1 MSQKKVKGA
10 GGRRWKLGLPLVLAF
25 VAGGIV
31 YSFAT
36 ADAGQAADQATSA
49 PASESVS
56 YAANV
61 ASLPKPVSFHSTR
74 IDYARLDQRLAQLM
88 QQQDM
93 VGLSVGVVEDGRIS
107 FVKGYGET
115 VAGTDDPVT
124 PKTVFRWAS
133 LSKGVAATVVT
144 ELAQEGK
151 LSLDAPVS
159 QMRTT
164 LRLPGGGESRVTI
177 ADLLSHRTG
186 IVKNAYDDRLEDG
199 EDPKTIRAALGL
211 LPSYCAPGSCYTYQN
226 IAFDASTEI
235 VQRVTGLDYGE
246 AVREKLFAPLGMTSA
261 SVGRAGIESAAS
273 WARPHAGRRELPM
286 KDAYYAVPA
295 AGGVNSSIFDLAK
308 WMRAQMG
315 AVPSVLSS
323 EALQILHAP
332 RVATPPHG
340 GRGVSD
346 RALTDA
352 TYGLG
357 WRDFNYMGHALTG
370 HRGAVDGYRSLIL
383 FDPKAK
389 TGIVMLWN
397 SNSNRPVGAQ
407 LELFDMLYG
416 LPAFDWMGLDKLTPG
431 GGTGRLPIA
440 R

>member
-1 MSQKKVKGA
+1 MSLNKVKAA
-10 GGRRWKLGLPLVLAF
+10 GGRRWKLGLPLALVLA
-25 VAGGIV
+25 AGGIA

-36 ADAGQAADQATSA
+36 PDAGQAAEKGAQSNMFA
-49 PASESVS
+49 AS
-56 YAANV
+56 YTANV
-61 ASLPKPVSFHSTR
+61 EAAPNPVSIQSAR
-74 IDYARLDQRLAQLM
+74 IDYARIDQRMARLM
-88 QQQDM
+88 DQQDM
-93 VGLSVGVVEDGRIS
+93 VGLSVGIVEDGRIS

-115 VAGTDDPVT
+115 VAGSGDPVT
-124 PKTVFRWAS
+124 AKTVFRWAS

-159 QMRTT
+159 QMRTS
-164 LRLPGGGESRVTI
+164 LRLPGGAESRVTI

-199 EDPKTIRAALGL
+199 EDPKTIRASLGL
-211 LPSYCAPGSCYTYQN
+211 LPSYCAPASCYTYQN

-246 AVREKLFAPLGMTSA
+246 VVREKLFAPLGMASA

-273 WARPHAGRRELPM
+273 WARPHASQRELPM
-286 KDAYYAVPA
+286 KDAYYSVPA

-315 AVPSVLSS
+315 AVPSVLSGK
-323 EALQILHAP
+323 ALQTLHMP

-340 GRGVSD
+340 GRGAAD

-357 WRDFNYMGHALTG
+357 WRDFKYMGHALIG

-383 FDPKAK
+383 FDPQAK

-407 LELFDMLYG
+407 LELFDMFYG
-416 LPAFDWMGLDKLTPG
+416 LPAFDWMGLDKLAPG
-431 GGTGRLPIA
+431 GGAGQLPIA